1 MNTIISEQNTSWTVV
16 FLERKASWPEV
27 LKEKVNPIKTLE
39 EEIKAMDDL
48 WVKDG
53 ETIKEK
59 NEIIEDLSIK
69 MGLIDQ

>member
-1 MNTIISEQNTSWTVV
+1 MNTIISEQNASWTEV
-16 FLERKASWPEV
+16 FLERNASWREV
-27 LKEKVNPIKTLE
+27 LKEKVNHIKTLE
-39 EEIKAMDDL
+39 EEIKAMDEQ
-48 WVKDG
+48 WVKDR